1 MQRGKQMTAVELLV
15 RLAVVKTNL
24 PDQSRSAQLESGVRR
39 KAHAPFGAG
48 ERLRNPTY
56 RHPGCDPGSAG
67 GYVMKKPQP
76 TTPDPKASRTWER
89 LEEFARAH
97 VQHFIQALLELNFCK
112 FRRVADAP

>member
-1 MQRGKQMTAVELLV
+1 MMAVELLV

-56 RHPGCDPGSAG
+56 RHPGLKPGRSKEG
-67 GYVMKKPQP
+67 
-76 TTPDPKASRTWER
+76 TS
-89 LEEFARAH
+89 
-97 VQHFIQALLELNFCK
+97 
-112 FRRVADAP
+112 

>member
-1 MQRGKQMTAVELLV
+1 MTAVELLV

-56 RHPGCDPGSAG
+56 RHPGCNPGREG
-67 GYVMKKPQP
+67 E
-76 TTPDPKASRTWER
+76 TP
-89 LEEFARAH
+89 
-97 VQHFIQALLELNFCK
+97 
-112 FRRVADAP
+112 